1 MKKIISIVLT
11 AVCAAALFAGCSAK
25 APEAAAEDGNVSLDG
40 STSMEKVMGS
50 LVNSSPTATPAPHIH
65 TILPA
70 PAPASRLYLK
80 APVISA
86 SPAAT

>member
-40 STSMEKVMGS
+40 STSMEKVIGS
-50 LVNSSPTATPAPHIH
+50 LGESFIEQQPRHLIYIQSY
-65 TILPA
+65 
-70 PAPASRLYLK
+70 RLRLRHQGC
-80 APVISA
+80 I
-86 SPAAT
+86 

>member
-1 MKKIISIVLT
+1 MKKLISIVI
-11 AVCAAALFAGCSAK
+11 AAACVLALFAGCSAK

-40 STSMEKVMGS
+40 STSMEKVIGS
-50 LVNSSPTATPAPHIH
+50 WVNPSPTATTAPHIH

>member
-1 MKKIISIVLT
+1 MKKIISIVI
-11 AVCAAALFAGCSAK
+11 AAACVLALFAGCSAK

-40 STSMEKVMGS
+40 STSMESVMKILGEAFH
-50 LVNSSPTATPAPHIH
+50 VPAR
-65 TILPA
+65 
-70 PAPASRLYLK
+70 APASRLYLK

>member
-40 STSMEKVMGS
+40 STSMEKS
-50 LVNSSPTATPAPHIH
+50 HR
-65 TILPA
+65 LPG
-70 PAPASRLYLK
+70 
-80 APVISA
+80 
-86 SPAAT
+86 